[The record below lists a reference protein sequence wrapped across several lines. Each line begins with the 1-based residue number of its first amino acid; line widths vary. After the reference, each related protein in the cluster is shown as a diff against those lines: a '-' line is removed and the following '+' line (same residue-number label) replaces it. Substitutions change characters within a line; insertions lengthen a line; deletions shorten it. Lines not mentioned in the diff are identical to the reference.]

1 METPMKTTMI
11 LQPNKN
17 KMLQLSLIG
26 VATLMTGCETQRP
39 NVLAQQ
45 QNYICKSLIDGF
57 LKAQQLGQYQL
68 SDISPSLEQ
77 VSPQRHYI
85 YSISSDRNFRL
96 NMPKQ
101 NELKF
106 ICNQPTEQ
114 RFSVELFDPSQQR
127 LSALMS
133 IDLPPQQQIKKL
145 TAYALNQN

>member
-1 METPMKTTMI
+1 MNTRMNF
-11 LQPNKN
+11 QANKN

-26 VATLMTGCETQRP
+26 LAMLIAGCEIQRP
-39 NVLAQQ
+39 HVLAQQ

-57 LKAQQLGQYQL
+57 LKTQQLGQYEL
-68 SDISPSLEQ
+68 SEVSPSLDQ

-85 YSISSDRNFRL
+85 YNIRSDQNFRL

-145 TAYALNQN
+145 TAYALDQN

>member
-1 METPMKTTMI
+1 MNTRMNF
-11 LQPNKN
+11 QANKN

-26 VATLMTGCETQRP
+26 LAMLIAGCEIQRP
-39 NVLAQQ
+39 HVLAQQ

-57 LKAQQLGQYQL
+57 LKTQQLGQYEL
-68 SDISPSLEQ
+68 SEVSPSLDQ

-85 YSISSDRNFRL
+85 YNIRIDQNFRL

-145 TAYALNQN
+145 TAYALDQN

>member
-1 METPMKTTMI
+1 MMNITMN
-11 LQPNKN
+11 LQPKN
-17 KMLQLSLIG
+17 TILQLSLIAL
-26 VATLMTGCETQRP
+26 ATLMVGCETQQP

-57 LKAQQLGQYQL
+57 LKTQQLGQYQL
-68 SDISPSLEQ
+68 SEVSPSLDQ

-85 YSISSDRNFRL
+85 YNISSDQNFRL

-133 IDLPPQQQIKKL
+133 IDLPPKQQMDSL
-145 TAYALNQN
+145 TAYVLNQN

>member
-1 METPMKTTMI
+1 MNITMN
-11 LQPNKN
+11 LQPKN
-17 KMLQLSLIG
+17 TILQLSLIAL
-26 VATLMTGCETQRP
+26 ATLMVGCETQQT

-57 LKAQQLGQYQL
+57 LKTQQLGQYQL
-68 SDISPSLEQ
+68 SEVSPSLDQ

-85 YSISSDRNFRL
+85 YNISSDQNFRL

-114 RFSVELFDPSQQR
+114 RFSVELFDPYQQR

-133 IDLPPQQQIKKL
+133 IDLPPKQQMDSL
-145 TAYALNQN
+145 TAYVLNQN

>member
-1 METPMKTTMI
+1 MNITMN
-11 LQPNKN
+11 LQPRNTI
-17 KMLQLSLIG
+17 LQLSLIAL
-26 VATLMTGCETQRP
+26 ATLMVGCETQQT

-57 LKAQQLGQYQL
+57 LKTQQLGQYQL
-68 SDISPSLEQ
+68 SEVSPSLDQ

-85 YSISSDRNFRL
+85 YNISSDQNFRL

-114 RFSVELFDPSQQR
+114 RFSVELFDPYQQR

-133 IDLPPQQQIKKL
+133 IDLPPKQQMDSL
-145 TAYALNQN
+145 TAYVLNQK

>member
-1 METPMKTTMI
+1 MNITMN
-11 LQPNKN
+11 LQPKN
-17 KMLQLSLIG
+17 TILQLSLIAL
-26 VATLMTGCETQRP
+26 ATLMVGCETQQT

-57 LKAQQLGQYQL
+57 LKTQQLGQYQL
-68 SDISPSLEQ
+68 SEVSPSLDQ

-85 YSISSDRNFRL
+85 YNISSDQNFRL

-133 IDLPPQQQIKKL
+133 IDLPPKQQMDSL
-145 TAYALNQN
+145 TAYVLNQK

>member
-1 METPMKTTMI
+1 MNITMN
-11 LQPNKN
+11 LQPKN
-17 KMLQLSLIG
+17 TILQLSLIAL
-26 VATLMTGCETQRP
+26 ATLMVGCKMQQP

-57 LKAQQLGQYQL
+57 LKTQQLGQYQL
-68 SDISPSLEQ
+68 SEVSPSLDQ

-85 YSISSDRNFRL
+85 YNISSDQNFRL

-133 IDLPPQQQIKKL
+133 IDLPPKQQMDSL
-145 TAYALNQN
+145 TAYVLNQN

>member
-1 METPMKTTMI
+1 MNITMN
-11 LQPNKN
+11 LQPKN
-17 KMLQLSLIG
+17 TILQLSLIAL
-26 VATLMTGCETQRP
+26 ATLMVGCETQQT

-57 LKAQQLGQYQL
+57 LKTQQLGQYQL
-68 SDISPSLEQ
+68 SEVSPSLDQ

-85 YSISSDRNFRL
+85 YNISSDQNFRL

-114 RFSVELFDPSQQR
+114 RFSVELFDPYQQR

-133 IDLPPQQQIKKL
+133 IDLPPKQQMDSL
-145 TAYALNQN
+145 TAYVLNQK

>member
-1 METPMKTTMI
+1 MNITMN
-11 LQPNKN
+11 LQPRNTI
-17 KMLQLSLIG
+17 LQLSLIAL
-26 VATLMTGCETQRP
+26 ATLMVGCEMQQP

-57 LKAQQLGQYQL
+57 LKTQQLGQYQL
-68 SDISPSLEQ
+68 SEVSPSLDQ

-85 YSISSDRNFRL
+85 YNISSDQNFRL

-114 RFSVELFDPSQQR
+114 RFSVELFDLYKQH
-127 LSALMS
+127 
-133 IDLPPQQQIKKL
+133 LPPWLSITLPPMYNMDQL
-145 TAYALNQN
+145 PSLDLN